1 MTSSNEIS
9 VEKINPYEEIISRL
23 TFPSVDYAF
32 TISKEENF
40 EGEWIYRIYDPTE
53 TKHKQIPEREYHL
66 IRELMKVTSFC
77 FNNNDD
83 LSARM
88 QVEKLIKVWKR
99 HWRIED
105 DKMS

>member
-9 VEKINPYEEIISRL
+9 MEKINPYEEIFSRL
-23 TFPSVDYAF
+23 TFPTVDYGFA
-32 TISKEENF
+32 ISKEENF

-53 TKHKQIPEREYHL
+53 TKHKKIDEREFNL
-66 IRELMKVTSFC
+66 IRQLMITASNC

-83 LSARM
+83 LSAHF

-99 HWRIED
+99 HWRMDNEN
-105 DKMS
+105 